1 MEVCFRRRSGLAG
14 LGQWRVVFVAL
25 RADKHSPA
33 EVSELSEIADA
44 WARELPGLDL
54 TPFLVSAG
62 ILRLSQQV
70 ERAFT
75 TVARSSGIGPGDLR
89 VLLALRRSAPDCAM
103 SPTALFKQLMIT
115 SGAVSKQVDR
125 LSELGLV
132 ERVADPDILRGV
144 LISLK
149 PAGRTIAEDAM
160 LRISTSFCGLENL
173 GATEAGHALDL
184 LGRLQQTMD
193 AAESAERA

>member
-1 MEVCFRRRSGLAG
+1 LP
-14 LGQWRVVFVAL
+14 
-25 RADKHSPA
+25 ADKHSPVQ
-33 EVSELSEIADA
+33 ESELSEVADA
-44 WARELPGLDL
+44 WTHELPGLDL

-75 TVARSSGIGPGDLR
+75 AVARSDGIGPGDLR
-89 VLLALRRSAPDCAM
+89 VLLALRRSAPGYAM
-103 SPTALFKQLMIT
+103 SPTALFKRLLIT

-132 ERVADPDILRGV
+132 ERVPDPGILRGV

-149 PAGRTIAEDAM
+149 PAGRAIAENAM
-160 LRISTSFCGLENL
+160 RQISTSFCGLENL
-173 GATEAGHALDL
+173 DAAEANDALDL
-184 LGRLQQTMD
+184 LSRLQRTMD
-193 AAESAERA
+193 AAETPEQA